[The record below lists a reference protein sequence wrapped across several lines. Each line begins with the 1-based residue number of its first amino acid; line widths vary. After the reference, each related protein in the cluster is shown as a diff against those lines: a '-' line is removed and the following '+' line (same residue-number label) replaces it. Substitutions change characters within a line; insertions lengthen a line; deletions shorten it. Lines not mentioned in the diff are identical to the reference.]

1 MRYFGKCFYG
11 PYLNAYRK
19 NAHALRVQIKEFAQ
33 TPRNQHPEEVTQLG
47 AGLLLVS
54 LE

>member
-19 NAHALRVQIKEFAQ
+19 NAHALRVRIKEFAQ
-33 TPRNQHPEEVTQLG
+33 TPGNQHPEEVTRLG
-47 AGLLLVS
+47 AGLLRVS